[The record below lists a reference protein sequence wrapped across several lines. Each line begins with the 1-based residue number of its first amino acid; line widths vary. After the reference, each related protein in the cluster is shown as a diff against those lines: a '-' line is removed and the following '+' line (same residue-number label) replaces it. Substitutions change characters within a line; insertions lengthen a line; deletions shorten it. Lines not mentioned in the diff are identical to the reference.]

1 MKGTLHL
8 KNETPAARTA
18 GASKE
23 TDNVS
28 NPKPVG
34 NIIFPATEY
43 AIAWLEAVYLVRP
56 AIASTVAEHA
66 RIGGAQ

>member
-1 MKGTLHL
+1 MMGTLHL
-8 KNETPAARTA
+8 KYETPAARTA

-28 NPKPVG
+28 NPKSSDSMVLPV
-34 NIIFPATEY
+34 TEY

-56 AIASTVAEHA
+56 AIASIVA
-66 RIGGAQ
+66 

>member
-1 MKGTLHL
+1 MGTLHL

-18 GASKE
+18 GASKK
-23 TDNVS
+23 TDDVR

-34 NIIFPATEY
+34 SIVLPVTEY

-56 AIASTVAEHA
+56 AISSIVAEHA
-66 RIGGAQ
+66 RIGGGQ